1 LARRTLGNTVRLA
14 RLVFHPKSTKESRSA
29 GILILPVYCLFLSKH
44 TFLCTPPQIRR
55 YLGFEGAKQVK
66 VAKHKDAKEDQ
77 RVVAMRTD
85 LSRKI
90 ADRAVAE
97 GDTLTEIPG
106 LRLYRRSSPTAC
118 ASAAYEPSLVVFV
131 QGRKRINVGKTI
143 YVCDGSNF
151 LLTSVDLPVV
161 SQVIA
166 ATENEP
172 ILGLLLKLEMPA
184 VREIL
189 SQQEFHLREESAEAR
204 GMAVGISSLELLNA
218 CSRLVDL
225 LDAPQDIP
233 FLSALI
239 QREIIYRLLRSPQ
252 GKHLRAIATLGEQS
266 HRTARAVEWLRM
278 NYARPLRVEELAT
291 MARMGVS
298 TLHHQ
303 FRSLTAMSPLQYQK
317 QLRLHV
323 ARERMLNEG
332 LDAASAAF
340 EVGYESASQF
350 NREYSRFF
358 GQPPMRDVKA
368 RRLADTAGN
377 PVEG

>member
-1 LARRTLGNTVRLA
+1 VKGLKR
-14 RLVFHPKSTKESRSA
+14 
-29 GILILPVYCLFLSKH
+29 
-44 TFLCTPPQIRR
+44 
-55 YLGFEGAKQVK
+55 K
-66 VAKHKDAKEDQ
+66 VASADES
-77 RVVAMRTD
+77 VVEMRAA
-85 LSRKI
+85 LARKI

-106 LRLYRRSSPTAC
+106 LRLYRRSEPTAC
-118 ASAAYEPSLVVFV
+118 TSSAYVPSLVVFV
-131 QGRKRINVGKTI
+131 QGQKQINLGKTT
-143 YVCDGSNF
+143 YLCDGSNF

-166 ATENEP
+166 ATEKEP
-172 ILGLLLKLEMPA
+172 ILGLLLKLEMPL

-189 SQQEFHLREESAEAR
+189 SQQEFHLREEPTDAR
-204 GMAVGISSLELLNA
+204 GMAIGVTSIELLDA

-225 LDAPQDIP
+225 LDEPQDIP
-233 FLSALI
+233 FLSSLI
-239 QREIIYRLLRSPQ
+239 QREVIYRLLRSPQ

-266 HRTARAVEWLRM
+266 HRTSKAVEWLRM
-278 NYARPLRVEELAT
+278 NYAKPLRVEELAGL
-291 MARMGVS
+291 ARMGVS

-323 ARERMLNEG
+323 ARERMINDG

-350 NREYSRFF
+350 SREYSRFF
-358 GQPPMRDVKA
+358 GQPPMRDIKA
-368 RRLADTAGN
+368 RRYAGIATGR
-377 PVEG
+377 E

>member
-1 LARRTLGNTVRLA
+1 MRPVIEMREGLA
-14 RLVFHPKSTKESRSA
+14 
-29 GILILPVYCLFLSKH
+29 
-44 TFLCTPPQIRR
+44 
-55 YLGFEGAKQVK
+55 
-66 VAKHKDAKEDQ
+66 
-77 RVVAMRTD
+77 
-85 LSRKI
+85 RKI
-90 ADRAVAE
+90 ASRAIAE
-97 GDTLTEIPG
+97 GDSLTAIPG
-106 LRLYRRSSPTAC
+106 LRLYRRSVPTAC

-131 QGRKRINVGKTI
+131 QGQKRINVGKTTYI
-143 YVCDGSNF
+143 CDGSNF

-166 ATENEP
+166 ATEKKP

-189 SQQEFHLREESAEAR
+189 SQQEFHLREESADAR
-204 GMAVGISSLELLNA
+204 AMAVGVTSIELLDA
-218 CSRLVDL
+218 CGRLVDI

-233 FLSALI
+233 FLGGLI

-266 HRTARAVEWLRM
+266 HRTAKAVEWLRM
-278 NYARPLRVEELAT
+278 NYAKPLRVEELAA

-358 GQPPMRDVKA
+358 GLPPMRDIKA
-368 RRLADTAGN
+368 RRIGSQTAARS
-377 PVEG
+377 

>member
-1 LARRTLGNTVRLA
+1 VVEMRAELA
-14 RLVFHPKSTKESRSA
+14 
-29 GILILPVYCLFLSKH
+29 
-44 TFLCTPPQIRR
+44 
-55 YLGFEGAKQVK
+55 
-66 VAKHKDAKEDQ
+66 
-77 RVVAMRTD
+77 
-85 LSRKI
+85 RKI
-90 ADRAVAE
+90 ASHIRVE
-97 GDTLTEIPG
+97 GEQATDISG
-106 LRLYRRSSPTAC
+106 MSLYRRSAPTPC
-118 ASAAYEPSLVVFV
+118 TSAAYEPRLIVFV
-131 QGRKRINVGKTI
+131 QGQKRINLGNTT
-143 YVCDGSNF
+143 YLCDGSTF

-166 ATENEP
+166 ATEKEP
-172 ILGLLLKLEMPA
+172 ILGLLLKLEMPV
-184 VREIL
+184 VRDIL
-189 SQQEFHLREESAEAR
+189 SQQEFHLREEPADAR
-204 GMAVGISSLELLNA
+204 GMAIGVTSVELLGA

-233 FLSALI
+233 FLSSLI
-239 QREIIYRLLRSPQ
+239 QREVIYRLLRSPQ

-266 HRTARAVEWLRM
+266 HRTSKAVEWLRM
-278 NYARPLRVEELAT
+278 NYAKPLRVEELAA

-323 ARERMLNEG
+323 ARERMLNDG

-368 RRLADTAGN
+368 RWLAGTATARD
-377 PVEG
+377 

>member
-1 LARRTLGNTVRLA
+1 
-14 RLVFHPKSTKESRSA
+14 
-29 GILILPVYCLFLSKH
+29 
-44 TFLCTPPQIRR
+44 
-55 YLGFEGAKQVK
+55 VK
-66 VAKHKDAKEDQ
+66 AAKHRDASPVRSVAQ
-77 RVVAMRTD
+77 SVVEMRRE
-85 LSRKI
+85 LAGKI
-90 ADRAVAE
+90 AHRAAAE
-97 GDTLTEIPG
+97 GDTPTEIPA
-106 LRLYRRSSPTAC
+106 LRLYRRSLPTAC
-118 ASAAYEPSLVVFV
+118 TSAAYEPSLVVFV
-131 QGRKRINVGKTI
+131 QGQKRINVGKTS

-161 SQVIA
+161 SQVIE
-166 ATENEP
+166 ATQKKP

-184 VREIL
+184 IREIL
-189 SQQEFHLREESAEAR
+189 SQQEFHLREESADAR
-204 GMAVGISSLELLNA
+204 GMAVGVTSVELLDA
-218 CSRLVDL
+218 CLRLVDL

-233 FLSALI
+233 FLNGLI
-239 QREIIYRLLRSPQ
+239 QREIVFRLLRSPQ
-252 GKHLRAIATLGEQS
+252 GRHLRAIATLGEQS
-266 HRTARAVEWLRM
+266 HRTAKAVEWLRM
-278 NYARPLRVEELAT
+278 NYTKPLRVEELAT

-368 RRLADTAGN
+368 RRFASSETTRL
-377 PVEG
+377 

>member
-1 LARRTLGNTVRLA
+1 MRAALA
-14 RLVFHPKSTKESRSA
+14 
-29 GILILPVYCLFLSKH
+29 
-44 TFLCTPPQIRR
+44 
-55 YLGFEGAKQVK
+55 
-66 VAKHKDAKEDQ
+66 
-77 RVVAMRTD
+77 
-85 LSRKI
+85 RKI
-90 ADRAVAE
+90 ADLAVAE
-97 GDTLTEIPG
+97 GDMQTGIPG
-106 LRLYRRSSPTAC
+106 LRLYRRSAPTAC
-118 ASAAYEPSLVVFV
+118 ASAAYEPSLVVFL

-166 ATENEP
+166 ATEKEP
-172 ILGLLLKLEMPA
+172 ILCLLLKLEMPS

-189 SQQEFHLREESAEAR
+189 SQQEFHLREESADAR
-204 GMAVGISSLELLNA
+204 GMAVGVTSVELLDA

-225 LDAPQDIP
+225 VDAPQDIP
-233 FLSALI
+233 FLSSLI

-266 HRTARAVEWLRM
+266 HRTSKAVEWLRM
-278 NYARPLRVEELAT
+278 NYAKPLRMEELAAT
-291 MARMGVS
+291 ARMGVS

-323 ARERMLNEG
+323 ARERMLNGG

-358 GQPPMRDVKA
+358 GQPPMRDVNA
-368 RRLADTAGN
+368 RRLAGVATARD
-377 PVEG
+377 

>member
-1 LARRTLGNTVRLA
+1 MN
-14 RLVFHPKSTKESRSA
+14 
-29 GILILPVYCLFLSKH
+29 
-44 TFLCTPPQIRR
+44 
-55 YLGFEGAKQVK
+55 
-66 VAKHKDAKEDQ
+66 VAKYKNAGADQ
-77 RVVAMRTD
+77 GVVEMRTE
-85 LSRKI
+85 LARKI
-90 ADRAVAE
+90 ADRAVAQ

-106 LRLYRRSSPTAC
+106 LRLYRRSTTTAC

-131 QGRKRINVGKTI
+131 QGKKRINVGKTTYI
-143 YVCDGSNF
+143 CDGSNF

-166 ATENEP
+166 ATEREP

-184 VREIL
+184 IREIL

-204 GMAVGISSLELLNA
+204 GMAVGVTSLELLDA

-233 FLSALI
+233 FLSSLI
-239 QREIIYRLLRSPQ
+239 QREIVFRLLRSPQ

-278 NYARPLRVEELAT
+278 NYAKPLRVEELAT
-291 MARMGVS
+291 MTRMGVS

-317 QLRLHV
+317 HLRLHV
-323 ARERMLNEG
+323 ARERMLNDG

-368 RRLADTAGN
+368 HRAAFAETAQN
-377 PVEG
+377 